1 MNKYIMEFIG
11 TFFLVLV
18 IALTG
23 NPIAIGATL
32 MVMIYMGGHVSG
44 GHYNPSVSLGVFLRG
59 KMSGKDFGM
68 YNIFQLL
75 GAIAATLVYYAF
87 SPRPFFPAPAFN
99 ITFTTALL
107 AEAIFTFALVSV
119 VLNTATTKK
128 AAGNSYF
135 GLAIGFTVLAGA
147 FAVGAISG
155 GAFNPAVG
163 VGPNLIELF
172 RGGNTT
178 YNILLYII
186 GPELGGIL
194 AAIVFRWTNP
204 DEFAEAVSG

>member
-1 MNKYIMEFIG
+1 MPKYIMEFIG

-18 IALTG
+18 VALTG
-23 NPIAIGATL
+23 NPIAIGAVL
-32 MVMIYMGGHVSG
+32 MVMIYMGGNVSG
-44 GHYNPSVSLGVFLRG
+44 GHFNPSVSLGVFLRG
-59 KMSGKDFGM
+59 KMSGKDFVM
-68 YNIFQLL
+68 YNIFQLI
-75 GAIAATLVYYAF
+75 GAIAATLVYF
-87 SPRPFFPAPAFN
+87 SLSTRPFVPAPAPDV
-99 ITFTTALL
+99 TFVKAIV

-147 FAVGAISG
+147 FAVGPISG

-163 VGPNLIELF
+163 IGPNIVDIF
-172 RGGNTT
+172 RGGIN
-178 YNILLYII
+178 YGMNILTYII

-204 DEFAEAVSG
+204 DEFE